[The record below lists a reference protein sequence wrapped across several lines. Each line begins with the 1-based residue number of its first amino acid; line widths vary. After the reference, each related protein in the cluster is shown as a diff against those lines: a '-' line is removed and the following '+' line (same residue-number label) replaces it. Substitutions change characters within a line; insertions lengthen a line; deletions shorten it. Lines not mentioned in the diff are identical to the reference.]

1 VFFVHF
7 VVKSICSCH
16 LNDNYSLVA
25 ITALCENAIFSPMNG
40 ADSAMSAKIPV
51 GVLGATGAV
60 GQKFIKLL
68 EDHPWFEV
76 TEVAASERTSGKVYG
91 DAVSWKQVTPIPK
104 SVRLLEVRPC
114 TPELKCRVVFSGL
127 DASVAGQIEDDFA
140 RAGYAILS
148 NSKNHRMD
156 EDVPLVIPEVNHEHL
171 GLIPIQRKRRK
182 STGYIVTNAN
192 CTTMF
197 LAMALGPIHK
207 AFGIEKVFMVS
218 MQAVSGAGYPGVPSL
233 DILGNVIPFI
243 GGEEEKVEIETRKI
257 LGTFNGKSIDLADFP
272 VSAQCNRVPVED
284 GHTESVS
291 VKLARKTTAAEIA
304 ELLRNYSGLPQQ
316 LHLPSAPEEPFL
328 VMEAQD
334 RPQPRF
340 DVNRSKGMATLVGR
354 IRPCSILDFKFTLM
368 GHNTVR
374 GAAGASIL
382 NAELLKA
389 QGML

>member
-1 VFFVHF
+1 
-7 VVKSICSCH
+7 
-16 LNDNYSLVA
+16 
-25 ITALCENAIFSPMNG
+25 
-40 ADSAMSAKIPV
+40 MSTKIPV

-76 TEVAASERTSGKVYG
+76 VEVAASERTSGKLYG
-91 DAVSWKQVTPIPK
+91 DAVSWKQTTPIPEAVG
-104 SVRLLEVRPC
+104 SLEVRPC
-114 TPELKCRVVFSGL
+114 VPELKCRVVFSGL
-127 DASVAGQIEDDFA
+127 DAAVAGPVEESFA
-140 RAGYAILS
+140 QAGYIVLS
-148 NSKNHRMD
+148 NSKNHRLD
-156 EDVPLVIPEVNHEHL
+156 EDVPLVIPEVNHDHL
-171 GLIPIQRKRRK
+171 GLIPIQRRNRN
-182 STGYIVTNAN
+182 SNGFIVTNSN

-197 LAMALGPIHK
+197 LAMALGPMHK
-207 AFGIEKVFMVS
+207 AFNIEKVFMVS
-218 MQAVSGAGYPGVPSL
+218 MQAISGAGYPGVPSL
-233 DILGNVIPFI
+233 DILGNVIPYI

-257 LGTFNGKSIDLADFP
+257 LGTFNGKAVELAPFA

-291 VKLARKTTAAEIA
+291 VKFSRKTTAEEIA
-304 ELLRNYSGLPQQ
+304 GLLRSFSGLPQQ
-316 LHLPSAPEEPFL
+316 LQLPSAPERPFI
-328 VMEAQD
+328 VMDAPD

-354 IRPCSILDFKFTLM
+354 IRPCTIFDFKFTLM

-389 QGML
+389 QGFLD